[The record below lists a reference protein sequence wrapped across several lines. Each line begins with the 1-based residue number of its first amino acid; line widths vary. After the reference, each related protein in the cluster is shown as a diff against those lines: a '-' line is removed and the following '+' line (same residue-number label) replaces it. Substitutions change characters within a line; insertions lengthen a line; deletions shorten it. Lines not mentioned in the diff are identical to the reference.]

1 MTDTNKPSTSIRY
14 NIFLLLCLSASYYT
28 VSHRLSDVLKA
39 NNLLPAC
46 KVTVTVIAMLSTVI
60 SLIALKIKNE
70 KQIKIMR
77 VVNTV
82 NTIPMA
88 VYWYCVDNIQRKY
101 YSIFT
106 RDEILFLDFANSA
119 ILFLVVYCV
128 FSVIIW
134 LRNKIKKQNN

>member
-1 MTDTNKPSTSIRY
+1 MSAKKNIIF
-14 NIFLLLCLSASYYT
+14 NIFLLLCLSVSYYT

-39 NNLLPAC
+39 DNLMSAC
-46 KVTVTVIAMLSTVI
+46 GVIVTVIVMLSIII

-88 VYWYCVDNIQRKY
+88 VYWYCADNIQRKY

-106 RDEILFLDFANSA
+106 RDEMLFLDFANSA
-119 ILFLVVYCV
+119 ILYLVVYCV

>member
-1 MTDTNKPSTSIRY
+1 MSAKKNIIF
-14 NIFLLLCLSASYYT
+14 NIFLLLCLSVSYYT

-39 NNLLPAC
+39 DNLMSAC
-46 KVTVTVIAMLSTVI
+46 GVIVTVIVMLSIII

-88 VYWYCVDNIQRKY
+88 IYWYCADNIQRKY

-106 RDEILFLDFANSA
+106 RDEMLFLDFANSA

>member
-1 MTDTNKPSTSIRY
+1 MNKPSTSIRY

-28 VSHRLSDVLKA
+28 VSHRLSDILKA
-39 NNLLPAC
+39 NNLMSAC
-46 KVTVTVIAMLSTVI
+46 GVIVTVIAMLSIVI

-88 VYWYCVDNIQRKY
+88 V
-101 YSIFT
+101 
-106 RDEILFLDFANSA
+106 
-119 ILFLVVYCV
+119 
-128 FSVIIW
+128 
-134 LRNKIKKQNN
+134 

>member
-14 NIFLLLCLSASYYT
+14 NIFLLLCLSVSYYT

-39 NNLLPAC
+39 NNLMPAC

-106 RDEILFLDFANSA
+106 RDEILFLDFANIA

>member
-1 MTDTNKPSTSIRY
+1 MSAKKNIIF
-14 NIFLLLCLSASYYT
+14 NIFLLLCLSVSYYT

-39 NNLLPAC
+39 DNLMSAC
-46 KVTVTVIAMLSTVI
+46 GVIVTVIVMLSIII

-88 VYWYCVDNIQRKY
+88 IYWYCADNIQRKY

-106 RDEILFLDFANSA
+106 RDEMLFLDFANSA

-128 FSVIIW
+128 FSVIVW

>member
-1 MTDTNKPSTSIRY
+1 MNKPSTSIRY
-14 NIFLLLCLSASYYT
+14 NIFLLLCLSVSYYT
-28 VSHRLSDVLKA
+28 VSRRLSDVLKA
-39 NNLLPAC
+39 NNLMSAC
-46 KVTVTVIAMLSTVI
+46 VVTVTVIAISTII

-70 KQIKIMR
+70 KQIKIMG

-88 VYWYCVDNIQRKY
+88 VYWYCADNIQRKY

-106 RDEILFLDFANSA
+106 RDEMLFLDFANSA

>member
-1 MTDTNKPSTSIRY
+1 M
-14 NIFLLLCLSASYYT
+14 SACG
-28 VSHRLSDVLKA
+28 VI
-39 NNLLPAC
+39 
-46 KVTVTVIAMLSTVI
+46 VTVIAMLSIVI

-88 VYWYCVDNIQRKY
+88 VYWYCADNIQRKY

-106 RDEILFLDFANSA
+106 RDERLFLDFANSA